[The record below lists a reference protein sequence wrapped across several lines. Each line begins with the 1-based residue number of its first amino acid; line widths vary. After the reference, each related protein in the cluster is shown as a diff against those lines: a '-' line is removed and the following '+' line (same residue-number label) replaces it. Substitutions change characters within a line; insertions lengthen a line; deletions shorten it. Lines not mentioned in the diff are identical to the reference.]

1 MNIPTLPEWANL
13 KQLEGMRKFYRIAS
27 EYGDFVI
34 SFKPDNHS
42 HEYSDDST
50 FYAILDWNSC
60 GNRDV
65 ERHHEMLIGFDY
77 ESTWDRFGDPVYE
90 WQFIF
95 GDGDATREMTSE
107 VFFLDL
113 FFYLDGL

>member
-1 MNIPTLPEWANL
+1 MNIPTLPEWANT

-34 SFKPDNHS
+34 SFVKHGEYLHDNNNS
-42 HEYSDDST
+42 MFCAT
-50 FYAILDWNSC
+50 LDWNSC
-60 GNRDV
+60 GDRDV
-65 ERHHEMLIGFDY
+65 EKHYEMLIGFDY
-77 ESTWDRFGDPVYE
+77 ESTWDRYGEPVYD

-95 GDGDATREMTSE
+95 ADGDATREMTSE